1 MFAAFSGERH
11 ISAGIRRPQ
20 RREAIGKPRVRAS
33 FRNTGAGDPA
43 ALALDVERTILTAVK
58 RLASLLVAIGVLA
71 TASACG
77 SSHNA
82 HPRTSD
88 RRFRIAPYSGRLYS
102 VRQVRR
108 AFAALGLELHVG
120 ARDAPGYVSLLNNAR
135 LGPEH
140 IPSPP
145 RIVTVEVATRRS
157 AGESPRLLWRHGTRV
172 TRYANVT
179 VFSKPYVL
187 DQVRAAVSA
196 LRWGTASR
204 LKPGRKLIVL
214 GSSIG
219 GIWLGESRTNV
230 EKKFG
235 PGHSMRRGLVSYFG
249 GHLLVNY
256 WFHDG
261 LYKQVEYLQTRWP
274 GYRTRSGVHVGSSR
288 RELRPLYVTCTKR
301 ECFLQAGPMPDAI
314 GTSFTI
320 RHGRVAEITVGS
332 FG

>member
-1 MFAAFSGERH
+1 M
-11 ISAGIRRPQ
+11 
-20 RREAIGKPRVRAS
+20 
-33 FRNTGAGDPA
+33 
-43 ALALDVERTILTAVK
+43 K
-58 RLASLLVAIGVLA
+58 RLASLLVAVGVLA

-108 AFAALGLELHVG
+108 AFAALGLELHIG
-120 ARDAPGYVSLLNNAR
+120 ARHAPGYVSLLNNAR
-135 LGPEH
+135 LGPQQ

-145 RIVTVEVATRRS
+145 RIVMVEVATRRL
-157 AGESPRLLWRHGTRV
+157 AGESTPVRRHDTRV

-196 LRWGTASR
+196 LRWGTASPLTKR
-204 LKPGRKLIVL
+204 GRKLIVL

-235 PGHSMRRGLVSYFG
+235 QGHSTQRGLVSYFG

-261 LYKQVEYLQTRWP
+261 LYKQVEYLHTRWS

-288 RELRPLYVTCTKR
+288 RELRPLYVTCTKGD
-301 ECFLQAGPMPDAI
+301 CSLLAGPMPDAV
-314 GTSFTI
+314 GTMFTMQ
-320 RHGRVAEITVGS
+320 HGKVVEIIIGS